1 MHTTLSS
8 VSSAPLSTA
17 VALRLQRLW
26 DLAPLLAGL
35 LAFALFP
42 DDLAFV
48 TQVLVM
54 CLFAL
59 SLSLVLGQAG
69 IASMGH
75 AAMFGVGAYAA
86 GNFALHFSQ
95 NPLLGLVAGGLA
107 GALTALLT
115 GLVILRVTGFTLAM
129 LSIGVAQVIL
139 ECANKATWATH
150 GDDGLAGFDIVPLLG
165 VFAFDFRGTVGCLY
179 ALATLVVCYA
189 ALQHLARSPF
199 GLTCRGIREDRGR
212 MVSLGCPVL
221 RHLLLTFCIGGFVA
235 GLAGA
240 INAQTAKV
248 VALNSLD
255 FSTSTGALIMV
266 VLGGRGRL
274 SGALVGAVVYMVVQR
289 VAATVDPNNW
299 MFVVGG
305 LLVLTV
311 FFLPNGLIE
320 LFDRGVRLLR
330 GRQHP

>member
-1 MHTTLSS
+1 MNTMLAIASHKPLPSTAARLRYLWDF
-8 VSSAPLSTA
+8 APL
-17 VALRLQRLW
+17 V
-26 DLAPLLAGL
+26 AGL
-35 LAFALFP
+35 GAFVLFP

-54 CLFAL
+54 CLFSL

-69 IASMGH
+69 IASIGH

-86 GNFALHFSQ
+86 GNFALHLSQ
-95 NPLLGLVAGGLA
+95 DPLLGLVAGGLA
-107 GALTALLT
+107 GAVAALLI
-115 GLVILRVTGFTLAM
+115 GLLILRVSGFTLAM

-139 ECANKATWATH
+139 ECANKATWATK
-150 GDDGLAGFDIVPLLG
+150 GDDGFSGFDIAPLLG
-165 VFAFDFRGTVGCLY
+165 VLPFDFRGTVGCLY
-179 ALATLVVCYA
+179 ALAALVICYA

-212 MVSLGCPVL
+212 MVSLGCPVFT
-221 RHLLLTFCIGGFVA
+221 HLLLTFCIGGLIA
-235 GLAGA
+235 GIAGA

-255 FSTSTGALIMV
+255 FSTSAGALIMV
-266 VLGGRGRL
+266 VLGGRSRL
-274 SGALVGAVVYMVVQR
+274 SGALVGAVTYMVVQR
-289 VAATVDPNNW
+289 VASTVDPNNW

-305 LLVLTV
+305 LLVFTV

-330 GRQHP
+330 SKERS